1 MFKAKFEC
9 ALMKSIFEKNGKRAL
24 KRDALCSRLN
34 LNVLE

>member
-24 KRDALCSRLN
+24 TRDPLCSRLS
-34 LNVLE
+34 LSVL